1 MMSTF
6 FADVAFTYI
15 LIRFF
20 SVIYNLL
27 LFLVNRFCLLF
38 FTEIIVDKHGVKI
51 VSQTIDK
58 KYILNRLLQMNNA
71 FISCK
76 YINSEPYVIAKMQRI
91 IYNIR
96 DMKGGGIVDNGY
108 TKRIR
113 ERVLSLEDGT
123 VFVMSDFADIADTST
138 IRQSLSRL
146 VQSGTLRRILKG
158 VYEKPKYSKLLDE
171 YVAADP
177 EAVANAL
184 ARSYHWTIA
193 PCGNTALNLL
203 GLSTQ
208 VTAVWSYISDG
219 PYKTYEWNS
228 TKLEFKH
235 RTNKEIT
242 GLSYMTSLVIQALKT
257 LGRSNVTPEVIQML
271 SEKLTDKDKQAC
283 LKEATESTDWVYDTI
298 RQICGGEK
306 VQ

>member
-1 MMSTF
+1 MT
-6 FADVAFTYI
+6 VA
-15 LIRFF
+15 
-20 SVIYNLL
+20 
-27 LFLVNRFCLLF
+27 
-38 FTEIIVDKHGVKI
+38 
-51 VSQTIDK
+51 
-58 KYILNRLLQMNNA
+58 
-71 FISCK
+71 
-76 YINSEPYVIAKMQRI
+76 
-91 IYNIR
+91 
-96 DMKGGGIVDNGY
+96 NGY
-108 TKRIR
+108 SKQIQERIGCVP
-113 ERVLSLEDGT
+113 EGT
-123 VFVMSDFADIADTST
+123 IFVSSDFADIADTET
-138 IRQSLSRL
+138 IRRNLNRL
-146 VQSGTLRRILKG
+146 TQTGTLRRILKG

-177 EAVANAL
+177 DAVAKAL

-208 VTAVWSYISDG
+208 VTAVCSYISDG

-257 LGRSNVTPEVIQML
+257 LGKSNVTPEIIQVL
-271 SEKLTDKDKQAC
+271 SEKLTADDKKAC

-298 RQICGGEK
+298 RQICGGNA
-306 VQ
+306 Q

>member
-1 MMSTF
+1 
-6 FADVAFTYI
+6 
-15 LIRFF
+15 
-20 SVIYNLL
+20 
-27 LFLVNRFCLLF
+27 
-38 FTEIIVDKHGVKI
+38 
-51 VSQTIDK
+51 
-58 KYILNRLLQMNNA
+58 
-71 FISCK
+71 
-76 YINSEPYVIAKMQRI
+76 
-91 IYNIR
+91 
-96 DMKGGGIVDNGY
+96 VDNGY
-108 TKRIR
+108 MQEIRARI
-113 ERVLSLEDGT
+113 LAAEDGA
-123 VFVMSDFADIADTST
+123 VFVAPDFADIADTAT
-138 IRQSLSRL
+138 IRQGLKRL
-146 VQSGTLRRILKG
+146 YQSGTIRRIIRG

-177 EAVANAL
+177 DAVAKAL

-257 LGRSNVTPEVIQML
+257 LGRTNVTPEIIQTL
-271 SEKLTDKDKQAC
+271 SEKLSEDEKQAC

-298 RQICGGEK
+298 RKMCGGDT
-306 VQ
+306 Q

>member
-1 MMSTF
+1 M
-6 FADVAFTYI
+6 
-15 LIRFF
+15 
-20 SVIYNLL
+20 
-27 LFLVNRFCLLF
+27 
-38 FTEIIVDKHGVKI
+38 
-51 VSQTIDK
+51 
-58 KYILNRLLQMNNA
+58 
-71 FISCK
+71 
-76 YINSEPYVIAKMQRI
+76 
-91 IYNIR
+91 
-96 DMKGGGIVDNGY
+96 DNGY
-108 TKRIR
+108 MQEIRARI
-113 ERVLSLEDGT
+113 LAAEDGA
-123 VFVMSDFADIADTST
+123 VFVAPDFADIADTAT
-138 IRQSLSRL
+138 IRQGLKRL
-146 VQSGTLRRILKG
+146 YQSGIIRRIIRG

-177 EAVANAL
+177 DAVAKAL
-184 ARSYHWTIA
+184 ARCYHWTIA

-257 LGRSNVTPEVIQML
+257 LGRTNVTPEIIQPL
-271 SEKLTDKDKQAC
+271 SEKLSEAEKQAC

-298 RQICGGEK
+298 RKMCGGDT
-306 VQ
+306 Q

>member
-1 MMSTF
+1 MS
-6 FADVAFTYI
+6 
-15 LIRFF
+15 
-20 SVIYNLL
+20 
-27 LFLVNRFCLLF
+27 
-38 FTEIIVDKHGVKI
+38 
-51 VSQTIDK
+51 
-58 KYILNRLLQMNNA
+58 
-71 FISCK
+71 
-76 YINSEPYVIAKMQRI
+76 RI

-96 DMKGGGIVDNGY
+96 DMKGGDTVDNGY
-108 TKRIR
+108 TRQIR
-113 ERVLSLEDGT
+113 ERIVTAEDGRI
-123 VFVMSDFADIADTST
+123 FIASDFADIADTTT
-138 IRQSLSRL
+138 IRQSLKRL
-146 VQSGTLRRILKG
+146 TGSGLLRRIVNG
-158 VYEKPKYSKLLDE
+158 IYEKPKYSKLLNE

-177 EAVANAL
+177 EAVAKAL

-228 TKLEFKH
+228 TKIEFKH

-257 LGRSNVTPEVIQML
+257 LGKTNVTSEIIRTL
-271 SEKLTDKDKQAC
+271 SDKLTEKDKEAM

-298 RQICGGEK
+298 RKIAGGEK
-306 VQ
+306 TQ

>member
-1 MMSTF
+1 M
-6 FADVAFTYI
+6 
-15 LIRFF
+15 
-20 SVIYNLL
+20 
-27 LFLVNRFCLLF
+27 
-38 FTEIIVDKHGVKI
+38 
-51 VSQTIDK
+51 
-58 KYILNRLLQMNNA
+58 
-71 FISCK
+71 
-76 YINSEPYVIAKMQRI
+76 
-91 IYNIR
+91 
-96 DMKGGGIVDNGY
+96 DNGY
-108 TKRIR
+108 MQEIRARI
-113 ERVLSLEDGT
+113 LAAEDGA
-123 VFVMSDFADIADTST
+123 VFVAPDFADIADTAT
-138 IRQSLSRL
+138 IRQGLKRL
-146 VQSGTLRRILKG
+146 YQSGIIRRIIRG

-177 EAVANAL
+177 DAVAKAL

-208 VTAVWSYISDG
+208 VTAIWSYISDG

-257 LGRSNVTPEVIQML
+257 LGRTNVTPEIIQTL
-271 SEKLTDKDKQAC
+271 SEKLSEDEKQAC

-298 RQICGGEK
+298 RKMCGGNT
-306 VQ
+306 Q

>member
-1 MMSTF
+1 M
-6 FADVAFTYI
+6 
-15 LIRFF
+15 
-20 SVIYNLL
+20 
-27 LFLVNRFCLLF
+27 
-38 FTEIIVDKHGVKI
+38 
-51 VSQTIDK
+51 
-58 KYILNRLLQMNNA
+58 
-71 FISCK
+71 
-76 YINSEPYVIAKMQRI
+76 
-91 IYNIR
+91 
-96 DMKGGGIVDNGY
+96 DNGY
-108 TKRIR
+108 MQEIRARI
-113 ERVLSLEDGT
+113 LAAEDGA
-123 VFVMSDFADIADTST
+123 VFVAPDFADIADTAT
-138 IRQSLSRL
+138 IRQGLKRL
-146 VQSGTLRRILKG
+146 YQSGIIRRIIRG

-177 EAVANAL
+177 DAVAKAL
-184 ARSYHWTIA
+184 ARCYHWTIA

-257 LGRSNVTPEVIQML
+257 LGRTNVTPEIIQTL
-271 SEKLTDKDKQAC
+271 SEKLTEDEKQAC

-298 RQICGGEK
+298 RKMCGGDT
-306 VQ
+306 Q

>member
-1 MMSTF
+1 MNGLKPIKMPS
-6 FADVAFTYI
+6 AKEKVAAELRKAI
-15 LIRFF
+15 LSR
-20 SVIYNLL
+20 
-27 LFLVNRFCLLF
+27 
-38 FTEIIVDKHGVKI
+38 
-51 VSQTIDK
+51 
-58 KYILNRLLQMNNA
+58 QMQ
-71 FISCK
+71 
-76 YINSEPYVIAKMQRI
+76 E
-91 IYNIR
+91 
-96 DMKGGGIVDNGY
+96 G
-108 TKRIR
+108 
-113 ERVLSLEDGT
+113 EVLSLDSVATQLNVSAMPVREAFQILARDGL
-123 VFVMSDFADIADTST
+123 I
-138 IRQSLSRL
+138 Q
-146 VQSGTLRRILKG
+146 LRKNKGAVVLGITETYIKEHYQLRAIL
-158 VYEKPKYSKLLDE
+158 ESSAAAL
-171 YVAADP
+171 AADP

-257 LGRSNVTPEVIQML
+257 LGRSNITPEVIQML

>member
-1 MMSTF
+1 MT
-6 FADVAFTYI
+6 
-15 LIRFF
+15 
-20 SVIYNLL
+20 
-27 LFLVNRFCLLF
+27 
-38 FTEIIVDKHGVKI
+38 
-51 VSQTIDK
+51 
-58 KYILNRLLQMNNA
+58 
-71 FISCK
+71 
-76 YINSEPYVIAKMQRI
+76 
-91 IYNIR
+91 
-96 DMKGGGIVDNGY
+96 
-108 TKRIR
+108 
-113 ERVLSLEDGT
+113 
-123 VFVMSDFADIADTST
+123 SDFADIADTST

-171 YVAADP
+171 YVAVDP
-177 EAVANAL
+177 EAVATAL

-298 RQICGGEK
+298 RQICGGK
-306 VQ
+306 K

>member
-1 MMSTF
+1 M
-6 FADVAFTYI
+6 
-15 LIRFF
+15 
-20 SVIYNLL
+20 
-27 LFLVNRFCLLF
+27 
-38 FTEIIVDKHGVKI
+38 
-51 VSQTIDK
+51 
-58 KYILNRLLQMNNA
+58 
-71 FISCK
+71 
-76 YINSEPYVIAKMQRI
+76 
-91 IYNIR
+91 
-96 DMKGGGIVDNGY
+96 DNGY
-108 TKRIR
+108 MQEIRARI
-113 ERVLSLEDGT
+113 LAAEDGA
-123 VFVMSDFADIADTST
+123 VFVAPDFADIADTAT
-138 IRQSLSRL
+138 IRQGLKRL
-146 VQSGTLRRILKG
+146 YQSGIIRRIIRG

-177 EAVANAL
+177 DAVAKAL

-228 TKLEFKH
+228 NKLEFKH

-257 LGRSNVTPEVIQML
+257 LGRTNVTPEIIQTL
-271 SEKLTDKDKQAC
+271 SEKLSEDEKQAC

-298 RQICGGEK
+298 RKMCGGDT
-306 VQ
+306 Q